1 MALIVQKFGGTS
13 VGSVDRI
20 KHVAGL
26 VKKEIERGNQVVVV
40 ASAMSGVTDQ
50 LVTLA
55 REIGYSSKSSAREYD
70 HIISTGENVSCGLL
84 AIALQNIGIPA
95 RSLQGWQVRIETDQ
109 DHSEARILN
118 INPANIA
125 DLLKEGIVPVVCG
138 FQGVNENC
146 ITTLG
151 RGGSDTTAAAIAA
164 AIKADRCDIYTDVD
178 GVYTADPRIVQR
190 AKKLA
195 VVSYE
200 EMLEM
205 ASSGAKVLHPRAVEI
220 AEKYNIQMQVLST
233 FSGMEGTLLTKEG
246 NNMEAQGITGIT
258 GSNKI
263 VSYTIKN
270 PKEGNSSVGRIL
282 KALKDAGV
290 SLDMFVQN
298 FANDNNS
305 QFTFTVNSSDSK
317 IATEILNSMKNSEL
331 ETFSAND
338 NIAKI
343 SLTGGGVRNN
353 SETMQ
358 KMFHILS
365 EKGINVLVAST
376 SEIKISML
384 IQADYMELAMRS
396 LHTACNLDS

>member
-1 MALIVQKFGGTS
+1 MTLVVQKFGGTS
-13 VGSVDRI
+13 VGSIERI

-26 VKKEIERGNQVVVV
+26 VKKEVDLGNQVVVV

-50 LVTLA
+50 LVNLT
-55 REIGYSSKSSAREYD
+55 REVGYNSKSHAREYD

-84 AIALQNIGIPA
+84 AIALQNLNVKA
-95 RSLQGWQVRIETDQ
+95 RSMQGWQVKIETDQ

-118 INPANIA
+118 INADNIN
-125 DLLKEGIVPVVCG
+125 DLLKQGIVPVVCG
-138 FQGVNENC
+138 FQGVNDRC

-190 AKKLA
+190 AKKLP
-195 VVSYE
+195 VISYE

-220 AEKYNIQMQVLST
+220 AEKYNIKMQVLST
-233 FSGMEGTLLTKEG
+233 FSNTTGTLLTKDG
-246 NNMEAQGITGIT
+246 NNMESQGITGIT
-258 GSNKI
+258 GSNQI
-263 VSYTIKN
+263 VSFTIHN
-270 PKEGNSSVGRIL
+270 PKQGNASIGKIL

-290 SLDMFVQN
+290 TLDMFVQN

-305 QFTFTVNSSDSK
+305 QFTFTVNKNDAK
-317 IATEILNSMKNSEL
+317 IVGEILTSMKTTEL
-331 ETFSAND
+331 ESFAAND

-353 SETMQ
+353 SEIVQ

-365 EKGINVLVAST
+365 DRGINVLVAST